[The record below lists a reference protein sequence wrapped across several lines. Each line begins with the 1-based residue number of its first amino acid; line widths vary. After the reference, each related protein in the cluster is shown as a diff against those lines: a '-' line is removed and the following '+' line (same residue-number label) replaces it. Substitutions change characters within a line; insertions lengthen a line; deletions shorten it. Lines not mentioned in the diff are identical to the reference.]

1 MMNEFAGVDRKQ
13 IQRVQENRHFSKIS
27 IVSSKEDDYQTRSQC
42 DTMCNTSMM
51 GTIFANKTEKVGIT
65 QLISLVKQTDK
76 ARGDM
81 HSNIE

>member
-1 MMNEFAGVDRKQ
+1 MMNEFAGVDLKQ
-13 IQRVQENRHFSKIS
+13 IQRVQENRHFSNIS

-42 DTMCNTSMM
+42 DTICNTSMM
-51 GTIFANKTEKVGIT
+51 DTIFAGTEKVGIT

>member
-1 MMNEFAGVDRKQ
+1 MMNEFAGVDRIQ

-27 IVSSKEDDYQTRSQC
+27 IVSSKEDDHQTRSQC
-42 DTMCNTSMM
+42 DTICNTSMM
-51 GTIFANKTEKVGIT
+51 GTIFANKTEKVGIK
-65 QLISLVKQTDK
+65 QLISLVKPTDK